1 MRIQF
6 SNIERKSNSKTQK
19 GIPLVAVH
27 HALLKSLSS
36 IFNNNLNLLH
46 IDQEINR
53 TFTPQPL
60 VSYRIARKLSSYL
73 VTAKLY
79 PIERKVDVMVN
90 AVRCVKM

>member
-1 MRIQF
+1 MFYLKFKSVIFRLLRIQF

-19 GIPLVAVH
+19 GIPLVVAH

-36 IFNNNLNLLH
+36 IFNNNLYLLH

-60 VSYRIARKLSSYL
+60 VSYRIARKLNSYL
-73 VTAKLY
+73 VTA
-79 PIERKVDVMVN
+79 
-90 AVRCVKM
+90 